1 LCARHPGFD
10 ALRHR
15 TFIMPVERVVRTLGD
30 QESLDAVATPLQEAI
45 RSLFAS
51 AGDVGREA
59 KNFLHGSALGHPLHP
74 ALIELPVGAWTL
86 AAILDALEL
95 AGLRRD
101 RGFADT
107 AIKIGLVGAVGAAVA
122 GAADWSETDGRA
134 KRIGL
139 AHGVMNLTATGLYAL
154 SLIVRRRS
162 RSKGIAL
169 SMTAFG
175 LAMSSAFLGGH
186 LTYGEQIGVDHTAT
200 ADQNTPENFVAV
212 LDVGELAENKPTK
225 VTADGVAIVLVK
237 QGDSIYALRD
247 ACTHLGGPLS
257 EGKIEG
263 DSIRCP
269 WHGSRFCLK
278 DGRVLDGPAVFPE
291 RPFDVRVQE
300 GRIEVRARPQ

>member
-1 LCARHPGFD
+1 MPAEQLAR
-10 ALRHR
+10 
-15 TFIMPVERVVRTLGD
+15 ILGD
-30 QESLDAVATPLQEAI
+30 QKSLDALATPLQEAI

-51 AGDVGREA
+51 AGAAGREA

-86 AAILDALEL
+86 AAILDALEI
-95 AGLRRD
+95 AGLWRN
-101 RGFADT
+101 RGVAET
-107 AIKIGLVGAVGAAVA
+107 AIKIGLLGAVGAAVA
-122 GAADWSETDGRA
+122 GATDWSETDGRA

-154 SLIVRRRS
+154 SLLLRRRS
-162 RSKGIAL
+162 RSTGIAL

-175 LAMSSAFLGGH
+175 VTMSSAFLGGH

-200 ADQNTPENFVAV
+200 ADQDTPKKFVAV
-212 LDVGELAENKPTK
+212 LDADKLAENKPAK
-225 VTADGVAIVLVK
+225 VTAEGVAVVLVK
-237 QGDSIYALRD
+237 QGDSIYALRET
-247 ACTHLGGPLS
+247 CTHLGGPLS

-291 RPFDVRVQE
+291 RLFDVRVRKGQ
-300 GRIEVRARPQ
+300 IEVRARE

>member
-1 LCARHPGFD
+1 
-10 ALRHR
+10 
-15 TFIMPVERVVRTLGD
+15 MPLERFVRAVGD
-30 QESLDAVATPLQEAI
+30 QESLDGVATPLQEAI
-45 RSLFAS
+45 RSLFDS
-51 AGDVGREA
+51 AGDAGRET

-95 AGLRRD
+95 AGLYRD

-107 AIKIGLVGAVGAAVA
+107 AIKVGLVGAVGAAVA
-122 GAADWSETDGRA
+122 GATDWSETDGRA

-139 AHGVMNLTATGLYAL
+139 THGVMNLTAAGLYAI
-154 SLIVRRRS
+154 SLLLRGRS
-162 RSKGIAL
+162 RSSGIAL

-200 ADQNTPENFVAV
+200 ADQDTPKEFEAV
-212 LDVGELAENKPTK
+212 LDADELAENEPAK
-225 VTADGVAIVLVK
+225 VTAGGVTIVLVK

-247 ACTHLGGPLS
+247 TCTHLGGPLS
-257 EGKIEG
+257 EGKVEG
-263 DSIRCP
+263 DSIVCP

-291 RPFDVRVQE
+291 RPFDVRVRE
-300 GRIEVRARPQ
+300 GRIEVRAIPQ

>member
-1 LCARHPGFD
+1 MGGAR
-10 ALRHR
+10 RCS
-15 TFIMPVERVVRTLGD
+15 MPAEQLVRALGD
-30 QESLDAVATPLQEAI
+30 QKSLDALATPLQEAI
-45 RSLFAS
+45 RSLFAA
-51 AGDVGREA
+51 AGAAGRET
-59 KNFLHGSALGHPLHP
+59 KDFLHGSALGHPLHP
-74 ALIELPVGAWTL
+74 ALIDLPLGSWTL
-86 AAILDALEL
+86 AAILDALEI

-101 RGFADT
+101 RGFAET

-122 GAADWSETDGRA
+122 GATDWSETDGRA

-154 SLIVRRRS
+154 SLLVRGRS

-175 LAMSSAFLGGH
+175 VAISSAFLGGH
-186 LTYGEQIGVDHTAT
+186 LSYGEQIGVDHTAT
-200 ADQNTPENFVAV
+200 ADQGTPKKYVAA
-212 LDVGELAENKPTK
+212 LDAKDLAENKPAK
-225 VTADGVAIVLVK
+225 VTADGVAVVLVK
-237 QGDSIYALRD
+237 QGDEIYALRET
-247 ACTHLGGPLS
+247 CTHLGGPLS

-291 RPFDVRVQE
+291 RVFDVRVR
-300 GRIEVRARPQ
+300 GKKIEVRAQQ

>member
-1 LCARHPGFD
+1 ML
-10 ALRHR
+10 
-15 TFIMPVERVVRTLGD
+15 VEELVRTLGD
-30 QESLDAVATPLQEAI
+30 QESLDPLATPLQETI

-51 AGDVGREA
+51 AGVAGRQA

-95 AGLRRD
+95 AGLRRN

-107 AIKIGLVGAVGAAVA
+107 AIKIGLAGAIGAAVA
-122 GAADWSETDGRA
+122 GATDWSETDGRA

-154 SLIVRRRS
+154 SLLVRRRS

-175 LAMSSAFLGGH
+175 LAMSSAYLGGH
-186 LTYGEQIGVDHTAT
+186 LSYGEQIGVDHTAT
-200 ADQNTPENFVAV
+200 ADQDTPKEFVAV
-212 LDVGELAENKPTK
+212 LDAGELAENKPTK
-225 VTADGVAIVLVK
+225 VIAGGVAVVLVK
-237 QGDSIYALRD
+237 QGDSIYALRET
-247 ACTHLGGPLS
+247 CTHLGGPLS

-291 RPFDVRVQE
+291 RLFDVRVRE
-300 GRIEVRARPQ
+300 GRIEVRAPPQ

>member
-1 LCARHPGFD
+1 
-10 ALRHR
+10 
-15 TFIMPVERVVRTLGD
+15 MPAEQLVRTLGD
-30 QESLDAVATPLQEAI
+30 QESLDALATPLQEAI

-51 AGDVGREA
+51 AGAAGREA
-59 KNFLHGSALGHPLHP
+59 KDFLHGKALGHPLHP

-86 AAILDALEL
+86 AAILDALEV
-95 AGLRRD
+95 AGLRRED
-101 RGFADT
+101 RFADT

-122 GAADWSETDGRA
+122 GATDWSETDGRA

-139 AHGVMNLTATGLYAL
+139 AHGVMNLAATGLYVL
-154 SLIVRRRS
+154 SLPLRRRS

-175 LAMSSAFLGGH
+175 LAMSSAYLGGH

-200 ADQNTPENFVAV
+200 AEQGTPKEFVGV
-212 LDVGELAENKPTK
+212 LDASELAENKPAK
-225 VTADGVAIVLVK
+225 VTAEGVAIVLVK

-257 EGKIEG
+257 EGTIED

-291 RPFDVRVQE
+291 RVFEVRLRE
-300 GRIEVRARPQ
+300 GRIEVRAQE